1 MNNYINEIFPVDKF
15 WHPYPSLNLSHTEL
29 LRNPKWDNWQLKL
42 KSIWPKL
49 ATWSRFREI
58 RGICKI
64 LWQKN
69 LLCDEFQPLKSTWT
83 ASFTLKN
90 RNNNNSNNNNYYYYY
105 YHYYDCYYISYPPF
119 PWNPLYPAQKQSF
132 FFDTFIKILISVK
145 SNRIQLW
152 CSSMSIITLFR
163 WKDFPDLADL
173 VDFFLYFTQCVLAIG
188 EWCMCLF
195 WFSPQ
200 ILNERYKQY
209 HEVRSPWVNPC
220 LLI

>member
-1 MNNYINEIFPVDKF
+1 MIPFPWNPRNLQNPMTEK
-15 WHPYPSLNLSHTEL
+15 PSLWWIPATEIHM
-29 LRNPKWDNWQLKL
+29 NCQFYPK
-42 KSIWPKL
+42 
-49 ATWSRFREI
+49 
-58 RGICKI
+58 
-64 LWQKN
+64 
-69 LLCDEFQPLKSTWT
+69 
-83 ASFTLKN
+83 KN
-90 RNNNNSNNNNYYYYY
+90 RNNNNSNNNNNYYYY

-173 VDFFLYFTQCVLAIG
+173 VDFFLYFTQCVLATG